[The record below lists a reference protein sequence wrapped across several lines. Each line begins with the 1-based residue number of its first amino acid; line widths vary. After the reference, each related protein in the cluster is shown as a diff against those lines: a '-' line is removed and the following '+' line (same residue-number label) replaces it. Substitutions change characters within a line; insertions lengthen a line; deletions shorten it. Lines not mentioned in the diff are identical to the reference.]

1 MDWQTDELENGQHQ
15 HTLIFSQAEKG
26 EVALS
31 DETKAAI
38 VLCADKAFSLFN
50 ETVLDTSMFCL
61 FEWSAEEASLTI
73 VVTDET
79 KLNEGKHRVTIFLP
93 ELKNENSEGFIEDAQ
108 AFIRDY
114 LTTCL
119 PFLQYSLI
127 AGFSAGNRSSM
138 RML

>member
-1 MDWQTDELENGQHQ
+1 VSTTNVDWASDLLANEQQQ
-15 HTLIFSQAEKG
+15 HTLIYQTTTFDDA
-26 EVALS
+26 
-31 DETKAAI
+31 KAAI
-38 VLCADKAFSLFN
+38 IVCADKAFSLFD
-50 ETVLDTSMFCL
+50 ETVLDSSMFCL
-61 FEWSAEEASLTI
+61 FEWKADEGSLTV

-79 KLNEGKHRVTIFLP
+79 KQNEGKHRVTLVLP
-93 ELKNENSEGFIEDAQ
+93 QFRDDLSEDFIEDTQ

-127 AGFSAGNRSSM
+127 AGFSTGNRSAM